1 MCPNGDTSDTKSTMP
16 DIRMIP
22 KRVRVATAAAAR
34 ERLIVL
40 SLAAAIREEAAM
52 NSSVKK
58 RSIVIGSHK
67 TSISLEDKFWVCL
80 RQIARER
87 ATTVSKI
94 IGILDAE
101 RNGGN
106 LSSTIRV
113 FVLNRYRTSVAPN
126 QILTAEAG
134 RNSAVIDISLAD

>member
-1 MCPNGDTSDTKSTMP
+1 
-16 DIRMIP
+16 
-22 KRVRVATAAAAR
+22 
-34 ERLIVL
+34 
-40 SLAAAIREEAAM
+40 M

-67 TSISLEDKFWVCL
+67 TSISLEDNFWTCL

-87 ATTVSKI
+87 ATTASEL
-94 IGILDAE
+94 IGMLDAA

-113 FVLNRYRTSVAPN
+113 FVLEHYRDNVASTTLPSHVGFIGEAVQPN
-126 QILTAEAG
+126 AG
-134 RNSAVIDISLAD
+134 PGVS